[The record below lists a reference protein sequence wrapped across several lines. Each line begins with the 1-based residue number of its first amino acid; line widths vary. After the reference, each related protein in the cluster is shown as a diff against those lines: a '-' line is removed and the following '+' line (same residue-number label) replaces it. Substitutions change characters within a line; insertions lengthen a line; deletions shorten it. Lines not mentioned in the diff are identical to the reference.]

1 MRESATPPCAPLP
14 AVSSLDASGGPGVT
28 VNKRASIASTP
39 DPACFKSTTYA
50 PAVYGVK
57 FAAYVPSKKKPSVF
71 FARGRVC
78 LAVVVASAL
87 AVIRAA
93 PPSAAKRTATA
104 PEGAVT
110 LSSNPSS
117 PSTCRLPKWS
127 RASTT
132 KATGVPAGDPNAGV
146 GPPSANEGRNVVT
159 GGNTS
164 PGTTVTVSPRARVTG
179 DVPSFASSA

>member
-1 MRESATPPCAPLP
+1 M
-14 AVSSLDASGGPGVT
+14 
-28 VNKRASIASTP
+28 
-39 DPACFKSTTYA
+39 
-50 PAVYGVK
+50 
-57 FAAYVPSKKKPSVF
+57 
-71 FARGRVC
+71 
-78 LAVVVASAL
+78 
-87 AVIRAA
+87 AVIVEALRVTDAA

-132 KATGVPAGDPNAGV
+132 KTMGVPAGEPSAGV

-164 PGTTVTVSPRARVTG
+164 PGTTVTVSPRVLVTD